1 MRRRC
6 TTRTCEKRQVR
17 DATAGRKTGGQD
29 GRLADHRTSGRI
41 AMTGRLEGRVAL
53 VSGALR
59 GIGRA
64 IAECLGADG
73 ATVIVTDLDAA
84 DSDAAPSACAGIT
97 GARYIKLDATQETDW
112 QAARD
117 RVADDHGRLDI
128 LVNNV
133 GSDLTGKVQDI
144 ALPDWRRLMAINVD
158 SVFLGTKTLQPLL
171 AQAGASTPYGSS
183 IVNISSIMG
192 LVGMSE
198 VSAYNASK
206 GAVRLF
212 TKSNALEFA
221 DAGIPIRVNSVH
233 PGFVETPLLYRG
245 MERWAARDGN
255 VTAEQLVAAMAHTT
269 PMKRLAQPVEI
280 GKVVAFLASDDAS
293 YMTGSEVVVDGGWT
307 AR

>member
-1 MRRRC
+1 M
-6 TTRTCEKRQVR
+6 
-17 DATAGRKTGGQD
+17 
-29 GRLADHRTSGRI
+29 GRLD
-41 AMTGRLEGRVAL
+41 GRVAL

-64 IAECLGADG
+64 IAECLTADG
-73 ATVIVTDLDAA
+73 ATTIVTDLDEPDSDVVA
-84 DSDAAPSACAGIT
+84 DSLSAMPGSA
-97 GARYIKLDATQETDW
+97 YVKLDATRESAW

-117 RVADDHGRLDI
+117 RVEEDHGRLDI

-133 GSDLTGKVQDI
+133 GADLTGKVQDLELS
-144 ALPDWRRLMAINVD
+144 AWHRLMALNLD
-158 SVFLGTKTLQPLL
+158 SVFLGTKTFQPLL
-171 AQAGASTPYGSS
+171 AKTGATTPFGSS

-192 LVGMSE
+192 IVGMAE

-221 DAGIPIRVNSVH
+221 DAGVPIRVNSVH
-233 PGFVETPLLYRG
+233 PGFVDTPLLRKG
-245 MERWAARDGN
+245 MERWAARDGT
-255 VTAEQLVAAMAHTT
+255 VTAEDLIGAMAETT
-269 PMKRLAQPVEI
+269 PVKRLAQPVEI